1 MIHYV
6 YLGIFLIFLSLLFL
20 IILYVFYTHIYSKFK
35 INTQELTFEE
45 LLTTL
50 NIITNTCIKM
60 YENNVFSSKGS
71 ITNANY
77 DNFYYDITSMIF
89 DSLSPAFYM
98 HMSAYLTKEAVATIV
113 CRNVKEY
120 LNSKINGVV

>member
-1 MIHYV
+1 MTLLI
-6 YLGIFLIFLSLLFL
+6 YLGLFLIFLSLIFL
-20 IILYVFYTHIYSKFK
+20 ITTYVFYTFIYSKFK
-35 INTQELTFEE
+35 LNTQEVTFEE
-45 LLTTL
+45 LLNAL
-50 NIITNTCIKM
+50 NVIVNTCIQM
-60 YENNVFSSKGS
+60 YEKNVFSVKGS

-89 DSLSPAFYM
+89 DSLSDTFYTQI
-98 HMSAYLTKEAVATIV
+98 SAYITKDAVATIV